1 MPRMDEDRLADP
13 PSRSVPR
20 SGAPVG
26 DTIYSPNFF
35 IASLSNFFFFTSVN
49 AFSLLPLYIKV
60 LGGTESQIGMIM
72 GTYSL
77 TAILAQPVTGAL
89 ADRFGRKRFVLLGSA
104 LGIVAAL
111 GFAFSTRLGIGFFV
125 LRLLQGLGF
134 SAFYVSKLTLV
145 ADLVP
150 PARRGEAVGLFGISG
165 LITIALSPAL
175 GELLIHTAGY
185 SAFFPA
191 AAAAAGAGFLTSL
204 TYHDTSSSPSEVA
217 PPVLSSLIPSARILW
232 PILLSFVFGL
242 MSGTVFVFL
251 PTYAMQVGLARIG
264 EFYIAYSV
272 AAIAIRLTCGKLSDR
287 WGRRRVILPAILLSA
302 LGCLGLVWLAGP
314 VGLIVVGSLNG
325 MAHGLLFPALS
336 AYVIDLAG
344 SEERGLA
351 LGAFTTALLLGSTVA
366 SFTFGIVAEH
376 LGYPSIFLAA
386 SGIAIGAVVAF
397 HQIGTRLTPR
407 S

>member
-1 MPRMDEDRLADP
+1 MARMDEGRLADP
-13 PSRSVPR
+13 PGASLPPSAASV
-20 SGAPVG
+20 SH
-26 DTIYSPNFF
+26 TIYSPNFL
-35 IASLSNFFFFTSVN
+35 IASLSNFFFFSSVN

-60 LGGTESQIGMIM
+60 LGGTASQIGLIM
-72 GTYSL
+72 GTYTL
-77 TAILAQPVTGAL
+77 TAILTQPVTGAL

-111 GFAFSTRLGIGFFV
+111 GFAFSTRLGMGFFV
-125 LRLLQGLGF
+125 LRLLQGIGF

-175 GELLIHTAGY
+175 GELLIHAAGY
-185 SAFFPA
+185 SAFFQA
-191 AAAAAGAGFLTSL
+191 AGAAAGAAFVTSL
-204 TYHDTSSSPSEVA
+204 AYHDTSSSSSEA
-217 PPVLSSLIPSARILW
+217 PPPILSSLVPSTRILW
-232 PILLSFVFGL
+232 PIVLSSVFGL

-251 PTYAMQVGLARIG
+251 PTYAMQVGLSRIG

-272 AAIAIRLTCGKLSDR
+272 AAIAIRLTFGKLSDR
-287 WGRRRVILPAILLSA
+287 WGRRRVILPALLLSA

-314 VGLIVVGSLNG
+314 VGLVVVGTLNG

-344 SEERGLA
+344 PEERGVA
-351 LGAFTTALLLGSTVA
+351 LGAYTTALLLGSTVA
-366 SFTFGIVAEH
+366 SFTFGIVAEY

-386 SGIAIGAVVAF
+386 SAIAVGAV
-397 HQIGTRLTPR
+397 
-407 S
+407 